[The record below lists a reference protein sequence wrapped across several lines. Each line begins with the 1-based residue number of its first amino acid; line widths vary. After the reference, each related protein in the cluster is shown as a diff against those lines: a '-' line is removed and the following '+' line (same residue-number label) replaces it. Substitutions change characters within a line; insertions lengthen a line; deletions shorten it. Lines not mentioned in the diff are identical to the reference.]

1 MQATYPGAQGSA
13 AAGALDDGWCGSHVV
28 RGDQT
33 NPSRRVTVNPVG
45 KGVRNHAMQHALS
58 LDEHRAYFAQSPF
71 LAMPIAGTIAWTG
84 IGVAGLF
91 LPTHLAAWA
100 LFIGTGM
107 IFSLGLLVARFTGED
122 LLGRQ
127 RPGNP
132 FDALFMR
139 TVMMAWLVFAIAIPF
154 FRIEP
159 TSLPL
164 TVGILAGLMWLP
176 FGWMIQHW
184 VGTFHAVTRTVLC
197 LAVWYQFPE
206 HRFVTIPL
214 VIVAVYLVTI
224 VALVRRKRLS

>member
-1 MQATYPGAQGSA
+1 MTDVA
-13 AAGALDDGWCGSHVV
+13 V
-28 RGDQT
+28 
-33 NPSRRVTVNPVG
+33 
-45 KGVRNHAMQHALS
+45 S
-58 LDEHRAYFAQSPF
+58 LDEHRAWFARSPF
-71 LAMPIAGTIAWTG
+71 LAMPIAGTIAWTA
-84 IGVAGLF
+84 IGVEGAF
-91 LPTHLAAWA
+91 LPIPLAAWA
-100 LFIGTGM
+100 VFIGTGT

-139 TVMMAWLVFAIAIPF
+139 SVVMAWLVFAIAIPF
-154 FRIEP
+154 FRLDP

-184 VGTFHAVTRTVLC
+184 VGTFHAVTRTALC
-197 LAVWYQFPE
+197 LAAYYAFPDR
-206 HRFVTIPL
+206 RFVVIPA

-224 VALVRRKRLS
+224 AALVRRQRP

>member
-1 MQATYPGAQGSA
+1 
-13 AAGALDDGWCGSHVV
+13 
-28 RGDQT
+28 
-33 NPSRRVTVNPVG
+33 
-45 KGVRNHAMQHALS
+45 
-58 LDEHRAYFAQSPF
+58 
-71 LAMPIAGTIAWTG
+71 
-84 IGVAGLF
+84 
-91 LPTHLAAWA
+91 
-100 LFIGTGM
+100 M
-107 IFSLGLLVARFTGED
+107 IFSLGRLLVARFTGED

-197 LAVWYQFPE
+197 IAGAPLRGYSAGDRGRVPGHDRGPRQADAVELMRCQ
-206 HRFVTIPL
+206 
-214 VIVAVYLVTI
+214 VAKLPSCQ
-224 VALVRRKRLS
+224 VAKLPSCQ